1 MSSHLLAVDG
11 YSGISESVDLSV
23 VNVKWIFGMERI
35 EREK

>member
-11 YSGISESVDLSV
+11 YSGTLESVDLSV
-23 VNVKWIFGMERI
+23 VKWIFGMERI